1 MKKLSLDELAS
12 ELGFESSETD
22 EALAEAW
29 DLNWIICSY
38 GDDVDPL
45 GNEYLTP
52 EKASEIAAVDSGLIY
67 AYRPGDEWTI
77 TRGCL
82 ESPSE

>member
-29 DLNWIICSY
+29 EQNWIICSY